1 MVELCV
7 LLEVMRMLELCVF
20 IGFDDVWLFVN
31 SFVVGFEVLV
41 SVVGE
46 NVIMV
51 VLIVGEE
58 VFVVK
63 IVDGGMYFLS
73 L

>member
-7 LLEVMRMLELCVF
+7 LLEVMRMLELCVLF
-20 IGFDDVWLFVN
+20 GFDDVWLFVN

-46 NVIMV
+46 NVKMV
-51 VLIVGEE
+51 VLSVGEE

>member
-7 LLEVMRMLELCVF
+7 LLEVMRMLKLCVLF
-20 IGFDDVWLFVN
+20 GFDDVWLFVN
-31 SFVVGFEVLV
+31 GFVVEFEVLV
-41 SVVGE
+41 CVVGE
-46 NVIMV
+46 NVKMV

-58 VFVVK
+58 VFEVK